1 MITWLTQTE
10 RDLPALA
17 PAAWLSLPE
26 RERLAAL
33 RVEKR
38 RREWLLGRWTARRLI
53 QRHLL
58 VEAGLACDPRD
69 LEIVATPSGA
79 PVVHARQPALRAA
92 LEGWHLTISH
102 SQGRALC
109 ALARTPAIGADIE
122 QVAPRH
128 PAFASDYFTPAELA
142 AVAAAPP
149 EQRELLITA
158 IWSAKEAAL
167 KALRLGLSVD
177 TRRVECRVAPA
188 SGGAW
193 AAVIMSCD
201 PILEAPPLRGW
212 WRVSEGYVLT
222 LAVGAA

>member
-17 PAAWLSLPE
+17 PSAWLSLPE

-53 QRHLL
+53 QRHLA
-58 VEAGLACDPRD
+58 ESGLACDPRD
-69 LEIVATPSGA
+69 LEIVAAPSGA
-79 PVVHARQPALRAA
+79 PTIGACQPAVQAA
-92 LEGWHLTISH
+92 LDGWHLTISH

-128 PAFASDYFTPAELA
+128 SAFAGDYFTPIERA

-149 EQRELLITA
+149 ERRELLITA

-193 AAVIMSCD
+193 ATVALSCD

>member
-10 RDLPALA
+10 RDLPALP

-26 RERLAAL
+26 QERLAAL

-53 QRHLL
+53 QRHLAG
-58 VEAGLACDPRD
+58 AGLACGPRD
-69 LEIVATPSGA
+69 LEILAAPSGA
-79 PVVHARQPALRAA
+79 PTISARRPALQAA
-92 LEGWHLTISH
+92 LDGWHLTISH

-128 PAFASDYFTPAELA
+128 PAFAGDYFTPAERA
-142 AVAAAPP
+142 ALAAAPP
-149 EQRELLITA
+149 QRRDLLMTA
-158 IWSAKEAAL
+158 IWSAKESAL
-167 KALRLGLSVD
+167 KALRLGLNVD
-177 TRRVECRVAPA
+177 TRRVECHIAP
-188 SGGAW
+188 SSSGAW
-193 AAVIMSCD
+193 AAITLSCD

-222 LAVGAA
+222 LALGAA

>member
-10 RDLPALA
+10 RDLPALG

-26 RERLAAL
+26 QERLAAL

-53 QRHLL
+53 QSHLA
-58 VEAGLACDPRD
+58 EAGLACDLRD
-69 LEIVATPSGA
+69 LQILAAPSGA
-79 PVVHARQPALRAA
+79 PTISARRPEVQAA
-92 LEGWHLTISH
+92 LEGWRLTISH
-102 SQGRALC
+102 SRGRALC

-128 PAFASDYFTPAELA
+128 PAFASDYFTPAERA
-142 AVAAAPP
+142 AVAATPP
-149 EQRELLITA
+149 EQREMLITA

-177 TRRVECRVAPA
+177 TRRVECRIAPP
-188 SGGAW
+188 GGSAW
-193 AAVIMSCD
+193 ATVTLSCD

>member
-17 PAAWLSLPE
+17 PSAWLSLPE

-53 QRHLL
+53 QRHLA
-58 VEAGLACDPRD
+58 ESGLACDPRD
-69 LEIVATPSGA
+69 LEIVAAPSGA
-79 PVVHARQPALRAA
+79 PTIGACQPAVQAA
-92 LEGWHLTISH
+92 LDGWHLTISH

-128 PAFASDYFTPAELA
+128 PAFAGDYFTPIERA

-149 EQRELLITA
+149 ERRELLITA

-193 AAVIMSCD
+193 ATVALSCD

>member
-1 MITWLTQTE
+1 MITWLIQTE
-10 RDLPALA
+10 RDLPTLA
-17 PAAWLSLPE
+17 PSAWLSLPE

-53 QRHLL
+53 QRHLA
-58 VEAGLACDPRD
+58 ESGLACDPRD
-69 LEIVATPSGA
+69 LQIVAAPSGA
-79 PVVHARQPALRAA
+79 PTIGALQPAVRAA
-92 LEGWHLTISH
+92 LDGWHLTISH
-102 SQGRALC
+102 SQGRAFC

-128 PAFASDYFTPAELA
+128 PVFAGDYFTPIERA

-149 EQRELLITA
+149 ERRELLITA

-193 AAVIMSCD
+193 ATVALSCD

-222 LAVGAA
+222 LAVGAT

>member
-26 RERLAAL
+26 QERLAAL

-53 QRHLL
+53 QRHLAG
-58 VEAGLACDPRD
+58 AGLTCDLRD
-69 LEIVATPSGA
+69 LQILAAPSGA
-79 PVVHARQPALRAA
+79 PTISVSRPELQAA
-92 LEGWHLTISH
+92 LTGWHLTISH
-102 SQGRALC
+102 SRGRAFC

-128 PAFASDYFTPAELA
+128 PAFAGDYFTPAERA
-142 AVAAAPP
+142 AVAATPP
-149 EQRELLITA
+149 EQREMLITA

-177 TRRVECRVAPA
+177 TRRVECRMAPPG
-188 SGGAW
+188 GGAW
-193 AAVIMSCD
+193 ATVTLSCD

>member
-17 PAAWLSLPE
+17 PSAWLSLPE

-53 QRHLL
+53 QRHLA
-58 VEAGLACDPRD
+58 EAGLACDPRD
-69 LEIVATPSGA
+69 LEIVAAPSGA
-79 PVVHARQPALRAA
+79 PTIGARRPELRAA

-128 PAFASDYFTPAELA
+128 PAFAGDYFTSAERA

-149 EQRELLITA
+149 EQRELLVTA
-158 IWSAKEAAL
+158 IWSAKESAL

-193 AAVIMSCD
+193 ATVALLCD
-201 PILEAPPLRGW
+201 PILEAPPLCGW